1 MKKIIA
7 LVLAFALLASC
18 GTARKIHRTEQ
29 GVKTDSAATVK
40 ETERSIDRVIDTT
53 VTRHGKVTIT
63 EIEFYR
69 MPDAKDIPPVT
80 DRDKNRFSESFRK
93 ADSLF
98 DAQGHEANVELQ
110 NVGNIKG
117 AVKSIRQ
124 TVIESDVEQKGE
136 SRESGESKES
146 ENTANVT
153 REETGIQEKQE
164 PTPDPYRW
172 RYIFYISLVGVAV
185 LLYLKRTLIMN
196 WIKKILAGIRKIL

>member
-7 LVLAFALLASC
+7 LVLGFAVLASC
-18 GTARKIHRTEQ
+18 GTARKIQRAEQ
-29 GVKTDSAATVK
+29 KAQIDSATTTK
-40 ETERSIDRVIDTT
+40 ETERSIDKYIDTT
-53 VTRHGKVTIT
+53 RSQHGKVTIT

-69 MPDAKDIPPVT
+69 IPDAKDIPPVK
-80 DRDKNRFSESFRK
+80 DRDKNRSSESFRR

-98 DAQGHEANVELQ
+98 DATHEANVELQ

-136 SRESGESKES
+136 SKETGESKES
-146 ENTANVT
+146 ESSANVA
-153 REETGIQEKQE
+153 RNEAGIQEKQE

-185 LLYLKRTLIMN
+185 LLYLKRTPIMN
-196 WIKKILAGIRKIL
+196 WIKKILAGIRKVL

>member
-7 LVLAFALLASC
+7 LVLGFAVLASC
-18 GTARKIHRTEQ
+18 GTARKIQRAEQ
-29 GVKTDSAATVK
+29 KAQIDSATTTK
-40 ETERSIDRVIDTT
+40 ETERSIDKYIDTT
-53 VTRHGKVTIT
+53 RSQHGKVTIT

-69 MPDAKDIPPVT
+69 IPDAKDIPPVK
-80 DRDKNRFSESFRK
+80 DRDKNRFSESFRR

-98 DAQGHEANVELQ
+98 DATHEANVELQ

-136 SRESGESKES
+136 SKETGESKES
-146 ENTANVT
+146 ESSANVA
-153 REETGIQEKQE
+153 RNEAGIQEKQE

-185 LLYLKRTLIMN
+185 LLYLKRTPIMN
-196 WIKKILAGIRKIL
+196 WIKKILAGIRKVL

>member
-7 LVLAFALLASC
+7 LVLGFAVLASC
-18 GTARKIHRTEQ
+18 GTARKIQRAEQ
-29 GVKTDSAATVK
+29 KAQIDSATTTK
-40 ETERSIDRVIDTT
+40 ETERSIDKYIDTT
-53 VTRHGKVTIT
+53 RSQHGKVTIT

-69 MPDAKDIPPVT
+69 IPDAKDIPPVK
-80 DRDKNRFSESFRK
+80 DRDKNRFSESFRR

-98 DAQGHEANVELQ
+98 DATHEANVELR

-136 SRESGESKES
+136 SKETGESKES
-146 ENTANVT
+146 ESSANVA
-153 REETGIQEKQE
+153 RNEAGIQEKQE

-185 LLYLKRTLIMN
+185 LLYLKRTPIMN
-196 WIKKILAGIRKIL
+196 WIKKILAGIRKVL

>member
-7 LVLAFALLASC
+7 LVLGFAVLASC
-18 GTARKIHRTEQ
+18 GTARKIQREEQ
-29 GVKTDSAATVK
+29 KAQIDSAATTK
-40 ETERSIDRVIDTT
+40 ETERSIDKYIDTT
-53 VTRHGKVTIT
+53 RSQHGKVTIT

-69 MPDAKDIPPVT
+69 IPDAKDIPPVK
-80 DRDKNRFSESFRK
+80 DRDKNRFSESFRR

-98 DAQGHEANVELQ
+98 DATHEANVELQ

-136 SRESGESKES
+136 SKETGESKKSES
-146 ENTANVT
+146 SANVA
-153 REETGIQEKQE
+153 RNEAGIQEKQE

-185 LLYLKRTLIMN
+185 LLYLKRTPIMN
-196 WIKKILAGIRKIL
+196 WIKKILAGIRKVL

>member
-7 LVLAFALLASC
+7 LVLGFAVLASC
-18 GTARKIHRTEQ
+18 GTARKIQRAEQ
-29 GVKTDSAATVK
+29 KAQIDSATTTK
-40 ETERSIDRVIDTT
+40 ETERSIDKYIDTT
-53 VTRHGKVTIT
+53 RSQHGKVTIT

-69 MPDAKDIPPVT
+69 IPDAKDIPPVK
-80 DRDKNRFSESFRK
+80 DRDKNRFSESFRR

-98 DAQGHEANVELQ
+98 DATHEANVELQ

-136 SRESGESKES
+136 SKETGESKES
-146 ENTANVT
+146 ESSANVA
-153 REETGIQEKQE
+153 RNEAGIQEKQE
-164 PTPDPYRW
+164 PPPDPYRW

-185 LLYLKRTLIMN
+185 LLYLKRTPIMN
-196 WIKKILAGIRKIL
+196 WIKKILAGIRKVL

>member
-7 LVLAFALLASC
+7 LVLGFAVLASC
-18 GTARKIHRTEQ
+18 GTARKIQRAEQ
-29 GVKTDSAATVK
+29 KAQIDSATTTK
-40 ETERSIDRVIDTT
+40 ETERSIDKYIDTT
-53 VTRHGKVTIT
+53 QSQHGKVTIT

-69 MPDAKDIPPVT
+69 IPDAKDIPPVK
-80 DRDKNRFSESFRK
+80 DRDKNRFSESFRR

-98 DAQGHEANVELQ
+98 DATHEANVELQ

-136 SRESGESKES
+136 SKETSESKES
-146 ENTANVT
+146 ESSANVA
-153 REETGIQEKQE
+153 RNEAGIQEKQE

-185 LLYLKRTLIMN
+185 LLYLKRTPIMN
-196 WIKKILAGIRKIL
+196 WIKKILAGIRKVL

>member
-18 GTARKIHRTEQ
+18 GTARKIQRTEHKAQ
-29 GVKTDSAATVK
+29 IDSATTTK
-40 ETERSIDRVIDTT
+40 ETERSIDKYIDTT
-53 VTRHGKVTIT
+53 RSQHGKVTIT

-69 MPDAKDIPPVT
+69 IPDAKDIPPVK
-80 DRDKNRFSESFRK
+80 DRDKNRFSESFRR

-98 DAQGHEANVELQ
+98 DATHEANVELQ

-136 SRESGESKES
+136 SKETGESKES
-146 ENTANVT
+146 ESSANVA
-153 REETGIQEKQE
+153 RNEAGIQEKQE

-185 LLYLKRTLIMN
+185 LLYLKRTPIMN
-196 WIKKILAGIRKIL
+196 WIKKILAGIRKVL

>member
-7 LVLAFALLASC
+7 LVLGFAVLASC
-18 GTARKIHRTEQ
+18 GTARKIQRAEQ
-29 GVKTDSAATVK
+29 KAQIDSATTTK
-40 ETERSIDRVIDTT
+40 ETERSIDKYIDTT
-53 VTRHGKVTIT
+53 RSQHGKVTIT

-69 MPDAKDIPPVT
+69 IPDAKDIPPVK
-80 DRDKNRFSESFRK
+80 DRDKNRFSESFRR

-98 DAQGHEANVELQ
+98 DATHEANVELQ

-117 AVKSIRQ
+117 AVKAIRQ

-136 SRESGESKES
+136 SKETGESKES
-146 ENTANVT
+146 ESSANVA
-153 REETGIQEKQE
+153 RNEAGIQEKQE

-185 LLYLKRTLIMN
+185 LLYLKRTPIMN
-196 WIKKILAGIRKIL
+196 WIKKILAGIRKVL

>member
-18 GTARKIHRTEQ
+18 GTARKIQRTEHKAQ
-29 GVKTDSAATVK
+29 IDSATTTK
-40 ETERSIDRVIDTT
+40 ETERSIDKYIDTT
-53 VTRHGKVTIT
+53 RSQHGKVTIT

-69 MPDAKDIPPVT
+69 IPDAKDIPPVK
-80 DRDKNRFSESFRK
+80 DRDKNRFSESFRR

-98 DAQGHEANVELQ
+98 DATHEANVELQ

-136 SRESGESKES
+136 SKETGESKES
-146 ENTANVT
+146 ESSANVA
-153 REETGIQEKQE
+153 RNEAGIQEKQE

-185 LLYLKRTLIMN
+185 LLYLKRTPIMN
-196 WIKKILAGIRKIL
+196 WIKKIRAGIRKVL

>member
-7 LVLAFALLASC
+7 LVLGFAVLASC
-18 GTARKIHRTEQ
+18 GTARKIQRAEQ
-29 GVKTDSAATVK
+29 KAQIDSATTTK
-40 ETERSIDRVIDTT
+40 ETERSIDKYIDTT
-53 VTRHGKVTIT
+53 RSQHGKVTIT

-69 MPDAKDIPPVT
+69 IPDAKDIPPVK
-80 DRDKNRFSESFRK
+80 DRDKNRFSESFRR

-98 DAQGHEANVELQ
+98 DAQGHEANVDLQ

-136 SRESGESKES
+136 RKESGESKES
-146 ENTANVT
+146 ESSANVA
-153 REETGIQEKQE
+153 RNETDIQEKQE

-185 LLYLKRTLIMN
+185 LLYLKRTPIMN
-196 WIKKILAGIRKIL
+196 CIKKILAGIRKIF

>member
-7 LVLAFALLASC
+7 LVLGFAVLASC
-18 GTARKIHRTEQ
+18 GTARKIQRAEQ
-29 GVKTDSAATVK
+29 KTQIDSATTTK
-40 ETERSIDRVIDTT
+40 ETERSIDKYIDTT
-53 VTRHGKVTIT
+53 RSQHGKVTIT

-69 MPDAKDIPPVT
+69 IPDAKDIPPVK
-80 DRDKNRFSESFRK
+80 DRDKNRFSESFRR

-98 DAQGHEANVELQ
+98 DATHEANVELQ

-136 SRESGESKES
+136 SKETGESKES
-146 ENTANVT
+146 ESSANVA
-153 REETGIQEKQE
+153 RNEAGIQEKQE

-185 LLYLKRTLIMN
+185 LLYLKRTPIMN
-196 WIKKILAGIRKIL
+196 WIKKILAGIRKVL

>member
-18 GTARKIHRTEQ
+18 GTARKIQRTEHKAQ
-29 GVKTDSAATVK
+29 IDSVATAK
-40 ETERSIDRVIDTT
+40 ETERRTDKFIDTT
-53 VTRHGKVTIT
+53 VTQHGKVTIT

-69 MPDAKDIPPVT
+69 VPDAKDIPPVT
-80 DRDKNRFSESFRK
+80 DKDKNRFSESFRK

-98 DAQGHEANVELQ
+98 DATHEANVELQ

-124 TVIESDVEQKGE
+124 TVIESNVEQKGE
-136 SRESGESKES
+136 SKETGESRET

-153 REETGIQEKQE
+153 KEEAGIQEKQE

-172 RYIFYISLVGVAV
+172 RYIFYISLVGIAV
-185 LLYLKRTLIMN
+185 LLYLKRTPIMN
-196 WIKKILAGIRKIL
+196 WIKKILSGIRKIL